1 MADRYDLRSQDLE
14 ASAYAAL
21 PGTQAE
27 FVAHNMTPL
36 KSSLAE
42 REMLGMPTLYLIFT
56 NSSLQ
61 TNFACRVPPEPVD
74 IRADQ

>member
-14 ASAYAAL
+14 ANAYAAL

-36 KSSLAE
+36 KSNLVG
-42 REMLGMPTLYLIFT
+42 RESIGMPTLYLVLT
-56 NSSLQ
+56 NPSLPA
-61 TNFACRVPPEPVD
+61 NFACRVPPEPMD
-74 IRADQ
+74 IRVDQ

>member
-36 KSSLAE
+36 KSNLVG
-42 REMLGMPTLYLIFT
+42 REMLGMSTLYLVLT
-56 NSSLQ
+56 NPSLQ
-61 TNFACRVPPEPVD
+61 TNLTYRVPPEPVD